1 MNVWVTLAAAAV
13 TGLTVFASLG
23 GFSKKEEENEV
34 EPLRNSPEEIPD
46 EILDGPLRTKPSGR
60 QREREMRGK
69 TEKNVR
75 DFQESLGKLSSIIGN
90 LAAAVTSI
98 MRIFYEDPYER
109 ITPSTIIY

>member
-46 EILDGPLRTKPSGR
+46 EILDGPLRT
-60 QREREMRGK
+60 
-69 TEKNVR
+69 
-75 DFQESLGKLSSIIGN
+75 
-90 LAAAVTSI
+90 
-98 MRIFYEDPYER
+98 
-109 ITPSTIIY
+109 